1 MGRMWASEVLLLL
14 LLGSSRAVTPG
25 LDVSTA
31 PGLDGSIPPGL
42 DGSIPPG
49 LDGSVSPGLDGSV
62 SPGLD
67 GSVSPG
73 LDGSASPGLD
83 GSTPAG
89 RDGTITPKLE
99 GTITPKQDGSISP
112 SWPWRWPITYLD
124 AILAAVRLLN
134 QRISGPCI
142 LRLREAQPRPGWVG
156 TLQRRREVSFLVE
169 DGPCPPGVDCRSCEP
184 GALQHCVGTVSIEQQ
199 PTAELRCRPL
209 RPQPIRNW
217 WIRIWEWLNGI
228 RKRLRQRSPF
238 YVRGHLNV
246 TSTPQP

>member
-1 MGRMWASEVLLLL
+1 MAMGRMWASEVLLLL

-42 DGSIPPG
+42 DGSVSPG
-49 LDGSVSPGLDGSV
+49 LDGSASPGLDGSV

-142 LRLREAQPRPGWVG
+142 LRLREAQPRPGWVSVG
-156 TLQRRREVSFLVE
+156 VLDPKAGGWLGGSVGPRVSSRPFGSCSLAGWDPAASAGGE
-169 DGPCPPGVDCRSCEP
+169 LPCGGWPV
-184 GALQHCVGTVSIEQQ
+184 
-199 PTAELRCRPL
+199 PT
-209 RPQPIRNW
+209 W
-217 WIRIWEWLNGI
+217 G
-228 RKRLRQRSPF
+228 RL
-238 YVRGHLNV
+238 
-246 TSTPQP
+246 